1 MLRKKISAHP
11 DPSFAIFTAF
21 TAYLSYAVFINQ
33 LGLYGDDA
41 NFLWAYHRGGASEYK
56 LFFSWNREVGY
67 LFYKYLSPILGENV
81 LAWHVFC
88 TAMRWL
94 SSFLIYK
101 ILKKS
106 FPAQNLLA
114 AWTSVFFLLYPGFL
128 QQSVAVEFS
137 HHFVTLAFLLGS
149 FILTQYLVAG
159 KGIFWILFP
168 VSLLFEFLGLF
179 LIEYFVGLEFFRPVI
194 IWTIL
199 CQLND
204 QKHKLK
210 RLIRWELP
218 YAAILLFF
226 IIWRAFFSK
235 SGYIQPNVIQG
246 LSENPFSYIVE
257 LIGRILSN
265 LKTAGVDAWL
275 LMFKFPNGQK
285 TIILYLIIVLIS
297 FSLFYCYA
305 HSVKREENN
314 WNDSDKRTWQFFFI
328 GLFIFLVSGLPV
340 WAAGLQM
347 ELSLFWDR
355 ITLSFIFGASMMLA
369 ALFSLFFRKKYQSVI
384 IAVLVGIMAGYQFQV
399 QNQFR
404 KDWLLI
410 QNYFWQLQWRAPD
423 IEPNTIVLGDQ
434 FPFET
439 ITDNSLN
446 ALLNW
451 NYENPDIPAD
461 EAYKFFQITARLGF
475 LNDFSAGNAV
485 SHNNFRGNTS
495 DSLVIYATPST
506 CLKVLTEEDIN
517 LPFLN
522 SAMKKSLHLSN
533 PSRVIAAPSREIK
546 FEEFMGNE
554 PAHNWCYYYEK
565 GELSAQQGKW
575 DETLSFGKEAFSLGY
590 SPSTAIEMKNFV
602 FSALIENDLETA
614 DLWINRIITEE
625 GNELYFQK
633 PIVSFKEETELSS
646 EAENL
651 LEKLQIYST
660 KIALY

>member
-1 MLRKKISAHP
+1 M
-11 DPSFAIFTAF
+11 IF
-21 TAYLSYAVFINQ
+21 
-33 LGLYGDDA
+33 
-41 NFLWAYHRGGASEYK
+41 
-56 LFFSWNREVGY
+56 
-67 LFYKYLSPILGENV
+67 
-81 LAWHVFC
+81 
-88 TAMRWL
+88 
-94 SSFLIYK
+94 K

-106 FPAQNLLA
+106 FPSQNLLA
-114 AWTSVFFLLYPGFL
+114 AWTSIFFLLYPGFL
-128 QQSVAVEFS
+128 QQSIAVEFS
-137 HHFVTLAFLLGS
+137 HHFLTLIFLLGS
-149 FILTQYLVAG
+149 FMLTQYLITG
-159 KGIFWILFP
+159 KGNFWILFP
-168 VSLLFEFLGLF
+168 VSLLFEFFGLF

-199 CQLND
+199 SQPDN

-218 YAAILLFF
+218 YAAVLFFF

-235 SGYIQPNVIQG
+235 SGYIQPNVVQG
-246 LSENPFSYIVE
+246 LSENPFSYAVE
-257 LIGRILSN
+257 LTGRILSN
-265 LKTAGVDAWL
+265 LKTAGIDAWL
-275 LMFKFPNGQK
+275 LMFKFPNGLK
-285 TIILYLIIVLIS
+285 TIGFYLIIGLIS
-297 FSLFYCYA
+297 FSLFYCYSRSLKNEDG
-305 HSVKREENN
+305 HQKEP
-314 WNDSDKRTWQFFFI
+314 DQKLWQFFFI
-328 GLFIFLVSGLPV
+328 GLFVFLVSGIPV

-355 ITLSFIFGASMMLA
+355 ITLSFILGASMMLA
-369 ALFSLFFRKKYQSVI
+369 ALLSLFIRRKYQSLI
-384 IAVLVGIMAGYQFQV
+384 IAILVGIMAGNQFQV

-423 IEPNTIVLGDQ
+423 IEPNTIILGDQ

-451 NYENPDIPAD
+451 NYENPDAPAD

-475 LNDFSAGNAV
+475 LNDFSAGSPV

-506 CLKVLTEEDIN
+506 CLKVLTAEDIN

-533 PSRVIAAPSREIK
+533 PSRVITDPSREIN
-546 FEEFMGNE
+546 FQEFMGNE

-565 GELSAQQGKW
+565 GELSAQQGRW
-575 DETLSFGKEAFSLGY
+575 DETLSIGKEALSRGY

-614 DLWINRIITEE
+614 DQWINRITAEE

-633 PIVSFKEETELSS
+633 PVALFQKETELSS
-646 EAENL
+646 GAENL
-651 LEKLQIYST
+651 LEKLQVYST
-660 KIALY
+660 KTERY